1 ATLPRFLEQHLTIKR
16 HTPARSTM
24 ATQEE
29 LRGLLMKKSPMSK
42 IVFHLADI
50 LDHPSFKKQH
60 QPVLDNLLQHY
71 LKDFKATYGEADIDV
86 LLSKS
91 VGCSTPLVKRSPIPT
106 PDSNSNNNRPTSP
119 EGLFTHANSIKGST
133 RAVPSDPPSSPLSP
147 APSLSTVEEES
158 LIEDKIVK
166 APRQWGS
173 PWDDIFTSSPL
184 RTNNTTP
191 TTPKQLKS
199 LSERTWGSGRGG
211 RQGSGSL
218 EQLSDHSVNHPQ
230 VNCESL
236 PRKCKR
242 SQNLTHNEN
251 SNNSDPNTAQA
262 GCSDQQ
268 FSRKSDPSNISKTDT
283 TRLTYWELLK
293 NTPVN
298 PVKNQRCIA
307 NAAIIICGLPNL
319 FGRRIPEQAT
329 IESPMFTDLKTC
341 FLRCEKSVYFHF
353 QNKLLVFNDS
363 CIDISPGK
371 IILSSKDDPLIG
383 NLHVNHAVL
392 DALLSGLESTKHLLY
407 SFFKHT
413 LKPNRGGWK
422 TFSETLGDIKMI
434 LSPNRVAVSLSF
446 LNTVDPFSDTALIE
460 VHSTFQDLAEC
471 ITQPDPLPT
480 SKNSKHLKSFGQNG
494 GLQLVYEYIL
504 SALCA
509 LIALRLG
516 EHRKIPQPSIRT
528 KDLSKNKPH
537 AQTKGFASLAHLLIA
552 GVGAVFSQPT
562 DRTTTPQWKSS
573 MLLEYGAILVEQ
585 HSTGIHEDCKP
596 FWNDMGNTRLHI
608 IQTLGRM
615 GFGQNQPIN
624 WKTLLE
630 VFISEFSAL

>member
-1 ATLPRFLEQHLTIKR
+1 R

-262 GCSDQQ
+262 GCSD
-268 FSRKSDPSNISKTDT
+268 SNSQGTDT

-293 NTPVN
+293 NTPHQT
-298 PVKNQRCIA
+298 P
-307 NAAIIICGLPNL
+307 
-319 FGRRIPEQAT
+319 
-329 IESPMFTDLKTC
+329 
-341 FLRCEKSVYFHF
+341 
-353 QNKLLVFNDS
+353 
-363 CIDISPGK
+363 
-371 IILSSKDDPLIG
+371 
-383 NLHVNHAVL
+383 
-392 DALLSGLESTKHLLY
+392 LY

-509 LIALRLG
+509 FIALRLG